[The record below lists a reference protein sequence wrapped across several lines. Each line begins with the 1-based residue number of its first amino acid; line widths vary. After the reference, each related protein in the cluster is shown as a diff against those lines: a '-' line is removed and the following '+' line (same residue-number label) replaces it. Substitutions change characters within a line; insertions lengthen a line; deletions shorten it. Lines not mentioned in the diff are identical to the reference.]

1 MKKLL
6 TLTAAL
12 SLAASA
18 GFALAQDAGGAGS
31 PSTGAASE
39 GAAPGGA
46 AGPDMGTESG
56 SSGAPAQKMAPA
68 EKMGPSG
75 AAAERAAGD
84 SARPDRAESGTK
96 PDQPNRN
103 ADKTGKTDADRAA
116 TKDDAGQ
123 GGTDKQRA
131 QDATTGKSSAEGKS
145 TGEEGAAGSS
155 GSLTGEKR
163 TQVQKAFSSHRSD
176 AKSNIDIDV
185 SVGVAIP
192 RHVHLVAIPDDIIVI
207 APQWRR
213 YKYIVVKDVICI
225 VDPDTYEI
233 VDVLVLA

>member
-39 GAAPGGA
+39 GAEPGGAVGADVGSGAGSSDTAPGG
-46 AGPDMGTESG
+46 
-56 SSGAPAQKMAPA
+56 KMAPA

-75 AAAERAAGD
+75 AAAERATGD
-84 SARPDRAESGTK
+84 QARPDRAESG
-96 PDQPNRN
+96 PDKQNRN
-103 ADKTGKTDADRAA
+103 AGKTGKSNADRAA

-123 GGTDKQRA
+123 GGTEKQRA
-131 QDATTGKSSAEGKS
+131 QDATTGKSSAEGRS

-155 GSLTGEKR
+155 ASLTGEKR

-176 AKSNIDIDV
+176 AKADIDIDV
-185 SVGVAIP
+185 SIGVAIP
-192 RHVHLVAIPDDIIVI
+192 RHVHLVAIPDDIVVI
-207 APQWRR
+207 APHWRR